1 MSPKFGV
8 AIGGL
13 KAAIGPGALKPTKVR
28 VEHQQFIDVTRRIEA
43 LLLSTETVL
52 SG

>member
-1 MSPKFGV
+1 MFRITSIYVYDISDLFCKRETLYASPKFGV

-28 VEHQQFIDVTRRIEA
+28 I
-43 LLLSTETVL
+43 
-52 SG
+52 